1 MESIITG
8 EWAEQ
13 NVRDEEPTPGKSWL
27 ELTVPL
33 FSPNSD
39 PISDQEMPFSTLV
52 FRPGLQEIISSLL
65 SRKNT
70 KRKDLQK
77 IYFQF
82 AYYSFFLIHLELK
95 R

>member
-33 FSPNSD
+33 GSPNSD

-52 FRPGLQEIISSLL
+52 FRPRL
-65 SRKNT
+65 
-70 KRKDLQK
+70 
-77 IYFQF
+77 
-82 AYYSFFLIHLELK
+82 
-95 R
+95 